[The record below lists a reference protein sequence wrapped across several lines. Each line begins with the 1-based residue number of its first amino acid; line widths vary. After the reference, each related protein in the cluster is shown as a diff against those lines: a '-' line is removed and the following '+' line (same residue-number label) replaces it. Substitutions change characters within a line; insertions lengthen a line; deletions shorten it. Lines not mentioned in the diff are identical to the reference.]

1 MGYCVL
7 HGFRIKSPY
16 LFQELADSISAPHAP
31 RNENRIFTF
40 PPMGDIDYKREEDD
54 KVLSMT
60 ELQNYWWMMDPEDI
74 WQNRTDYF
82 HTINHFARYFHA
94 VQDAANGPEDIEFY
108 TEDNI
113 DVPGFAPRNPP
124 VNISPSGGP
133 RNTLTCTQC
142 EPMRQA
148 VVTAYHKVEAVK
160 RRLDEALRVEEET
173 INRTEETLTV
183 YQALQEINTRHG
195 KPFQDGPSLP
205 LEYAQMYLKAPKLPP
220 VSIAGRTLS
229 MSSEDSAPDLPQ
241 NPFYGSH
248 RDAVS
253 SGQRSGEDRRTPSTQ
268 DDEAGSSGTSI
279 PSDIDPPS
287 ESDNNE
293 GWEGE
298 YSDDSHADS
307 RHGSPNN

>member
-1 MGYCVL
+1 MGQHIQSFNY
-7 HGFRIKSPY
+7 RS
-16 LFQELADSISAPHAP
+16 
-31 RNENRIFTF
+31 
-40 PPMGDIDYKREEDD
+40 
-54 KVLSMT
+54 VLSA
-60 ELQNYWWMMDPEDI
+60 LQSQIQIVDKA
-74 WQNRTDYF
+74 
-82 HTINHFARYFHA
+82 INDFLGFGVQHA
-94 VQDAANGPEDIEFY
+94 LEQ
-108 TEDNI
+108 
-113 DVPGFAPRNPP
+113 
-124 VNISPSGGP
+124 
-133 RNTLTCTQC
+133 L
-142 EPMRQA
+142 
-148 VVTAYHKVEAVK
+148 KVMK

-205 LEYAQMYLKAPKLPP
+205 LEYAQMYPKVPELPP
-220 VSIAGRTLS
+220 VSIAGHTPS
-229 MSSEDSAPDLPQ
+229 MSSENSAPNLPQ
-241 NPFYGSH
+241 NLFYGSY

-253 SGQRSGEDRRTPSTQ
+253 SGQCSGEDRRTPSTQ